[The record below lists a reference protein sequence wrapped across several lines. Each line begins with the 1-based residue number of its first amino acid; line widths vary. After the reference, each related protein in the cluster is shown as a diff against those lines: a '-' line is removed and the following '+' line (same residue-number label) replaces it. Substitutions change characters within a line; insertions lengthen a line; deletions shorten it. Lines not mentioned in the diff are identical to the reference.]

1 MANRK
6 KISEL
11 DIAQS
16 ISGDD
21 LFVVVDP
28 NRDSGNDSS
37 STGKTNKVTLN
48 TIKNS
53 MFPAGAPIQFW
64 NQNSNNIF
72 FDTGNVGIGT
82 DSPNSK
88 LDVEGTITSSGLNVQ
103 GTGTTINLHTT
114 RPNMYS
120 YVNLKNTTSSKDPI
134 LLGYHTAG
142 DLAISRADETY
153 PKLKLWHDD

>member
-1 MANRK
+1 MENKNGKQKK

-28 NRDSGNDSS
+28 NTDTGNDAS

-53 MFPAGAPIQFW
+53 MFCW
-64 NQNSNNIF
+64 STNSILE
-72 FDTGNVGIGT
+72 
-82 DSPNSK
+82 SK
-88 LDVEGTITSSGLNVQ
+88 
-103 GTGTTINLHTT
+103 
-114 RPNMYS
+114 
-120 YVNLKNTTSSKDPI
+120 
-134 LLGYHTAG
+134 
-142 DLAISRADETY
+142 
-153 PKLKLWHDD
+153 

>member
-28 NRDSGNDSS
+28 NRDTGNDAS

-53 MFPAGAPIQFW
+53 MFLPEHQF
-64 NQNSNNIF
+64 NF
-72 FDTGNVGIGT
+72 GIKIATTFSLTQEMSESGQIHQ
-82 DSPNSK
+82 
-88 LDVEGTITSSGLNVQ
+88 LVIT
-103 GTGTTINLHTT
+103 
-114 RPNMYS
+114 Y
-120 YVNLKNTTSSKDPI
+120 
-134 LLGYHTAG
+134 
-142 DLAISRADETY
+142 
-153 PKLKLWHDD
+153 

>member
-28 NRDSGNDSS
+28 NTQSGNDAS
-37 STGKTNKVTLN
+37 STGKTNSVTLN

-64 NQNSNNIF
+64 NENSNNIF
-72 FDTGNVGIGT
+72 FNTGNVGIGT
-82 DSPNSK
+82 DSPDAK
-88 LDVEGTITSSGLNVQ
+88 LHVNGDVVIGPSEPVVNGSVYFCTIVLNIFIPRSSCSSSSFSN
-103 GTGTTINLHTT
+103 I
-114 RPNMYS
+114 YS
-120 YVNLKNTTSSKDPI
+120 S
-134 LLGYHTAG
+134 H
-142 DLAISRADETY
+142 R
-153 PKLKLWHDD
+153 

>member
-1 MANRK
+1 
-6 KISEL
+6 
-11 DIAQS
+11 
-16 ISGDD
+16 
-21 LFVVVDP
+21 
-28 NRDSGNDSS
+28 
-37 STGKTNKVTLN
+37 
-48 TIKNS
+48 
-53 MFPAGAPIQFW
+53 MFPVGAPIQFW

-72 FDTGNVGIGT
+72 FNTGNVGIGT

-134 LLGYHTAG
+134 LLGYHTMI
-142 DLAISRADETY
+142 LQFQEQTELIRN
-153 PKLKLWHDD
+153 

>member
-28 NRDSGNDSS
+28 NTDTGNDAS

-53 MFPAGAPIQFW
+53 MFLLEAPIQFW

-72 FDTGNVGIGT
+72 FNTGNVGIGT

-134 LLGYHTAG
+134 LLGYHTTVI
-142 DLAISRADETY
+142 LQFQEQTELIRN
-153 PKLKLWHDD
+153 

>member
-28 NRDSGNDSS
+28 NRDTGNDAS

-72 FDTGNVGIGT
+72 FNTGNVGIGT
-82 DSPNSK
+82 DSPVEPLHIESGSDCLIKCTQLIEASTNDSSNISFFSK
-88 LDVEGTITSSGLNVQ
+88 ENETETLMGRVGIFTNQNNE
-103 GTGTTINLHTT
+103 
-114 RPNMYS
+114 
-120 YVNLKNTTSSKDPI
+120 
-134 LLGYHTAG
+134 AE
-142 DLAISRADETY
+142 DEAFY
-153 PKLKLWHDD
+153 MQVLEQVARIM